1 MGFAVGSSVTQRR
14 IAVLQEYGDDSPA
27 PNRNTVYLAYL
38 DSVKHFR
45 PEEKDSGGNALR
57 TMVYHEVLLAY
68 IDRAKMLGMNS
79 IYIWSCPPLAVCT
92 CFMQSPGLL
101 AFLAAVLFFPS
112 ICVIRSLSGCS

>member
-1 MGFAVGSSVTQRR
+1 MHGKPPSVLTGTTALRHEL
-14 IAVLQEYGDDSPA
+14 VQEYGDDAPA

-45 PEEKDSGGNALR
+45 PEEKDSGGTALR

-68 IDRAKMLGMNS
+68 IDRAAMLGMNA

-92 CFMQSPGLL
+92 RCHSHTVTHQG
-101 AFLAAVLFFPS
+101 V
-112 ICVIRSLSGCS
+112 